1 MSLLEFILALI
12 GVAMLTLT
20 FVEYRRRRF
29 RLGALL
35 LWLFPWALLVLGSI
49 YPPFVWFALEIL
61 SLGMPIHIATV
72 LSIAVLFS
80 IVYILY
86 IKVVDLERKLRT
98 LVQSHSIE
106 QVDDLKGSLRRTRS
120 SSRQGNSS
128 VRKRSAR
135 RGGT

>member
-1 MSLLEFILALI
+1 LSPLEFILALI
-12 GVAMLTLT
+12 GMAMLALT

-49 YPPFVWFALEIL
+49 YPPFVWFLLEIL

-72 LSIAVLFS
+72 LSIAVLFF

-98 LVQSHSIE
+98 LVQSQSIE
-106 QVDDLKGSLRRTRS
+106 QVEGLEESLRAK
-120 SSRQGNSS
+120 NSS
-128 VRKRSAR
+128 GQRDSPVRKRSTR